1 MHSGA
6 STNTGITFK
15 HDLLETMWCIDAQ
28 VNAKPLLD
36 WIYTAEMC
44 VVLYGWLLKASRASQ
59 WMRVNAYGLQ
69 KGMHNKSEHS
79 CTCCGANYKV
89 KGSCE

>member
-28 VNAKPLLD
+28 VNAKPVLD

-69 KGMHNKSEHS
+69 KGRVNIHAHAAEQIIK
-79 CTCCGANYKV
+79 
-89 KGSCE
+89 